1 MRQFVSNKY
10 IIIAPAVMSFF
21 SIVLRRRAVSTWEL
35 FFEELPRGLTT
46 AKP

>member
-1 MRQFVSNKY
+1 MQFVSIKY
-10 IIIAPAVMSFF
+10 IMKAPAVMSFGF

-35 FFEELPRGLTT
+35 FFEQLPRGLTT